1 MVYSGRYFSE
11 VIKLKNVALLSA
23 VLFVG
28 LIAGCATMDD
38 LRQIQNRFD
47 QKVNALQ
54 EENAK
59 ANAEESA
66 KLQKL
71 IDANKENLK
80 PLQKNQADVG
90 ADLID
95 IRDQVQKLKG
105 SVEELE
111 RHQASSDKDQK
122 ERDATLKEI
131 LLRLKN
137 LEDIVTD
144 IGKTEENPKEGQEEP
159 PVAGN
164 GKLDSEEAY
173 ESAYKEFTQGQYDEA
188 RRDFQKFL
196 QLYPKSDS
204 SDKAQ
209 FWLGEC
215 YYSEGNYEKA
225 ILEYEKVIKD
235 FSQSDKV
242 PPAMLKQ
249 AFSFLKLK
257 DKSSAKLLLK
267 QVIRDYPNTNQAKIA
282 KKKLAEIK

>member
-111 RHQASSDKDQK
+111 AASGFVGQGSKGEGRPHQK
-122 ERDATLKEI
+122 
-131 LLRLKN
+131 
-137 LEDIVTD
+137 
-144 IGKTEENPKEGQEEP
+144 
-159 PVAGN
+159 
-164 GKLDSEEAY
+164 
-173 ESAYKEFTQGQYDEA
+173 
-188 RRDFQKFL
+188 
-196 QLYPKSDS
+196 
-204 SDKAQ
+204 
-209 FWLGEC
+209 
-215 YYSEGNYEKA
+215 
-225 ILEYEKVIKD
+225 
-235 FSQSDKV
+235 
-242 PPAMLKQ
+242 
-249 AFSFLKLK
+249 
-257 DKSSAKLLLK
+257 KSSCG
-267 QVIRDYPNTNQAKIA
+267 
-282 KKKLAEIK
+282 